1 MSHPD
6 GGVRSGRESS
16 GEAVRKGEAPG
27 HAGGVLSA
35 AMMPAIREFRP
46 ADAKAVADLRR
57 AALPFLIS
65 TPQGVAWQVATAP
78 AAQCLRLFV
87 AELDGR
93 IVGAVHS
100 GLVHEHSV
108 PGRAAAT
115 PVVHPDQRGRGVGGA
130 LLTAA
135 EKHLAAAGATRLF
148 AWATDE
154 PGALAF
160 AAHRGYRRTRP
171 ASFLRLDL
179 AGARLPPLPGRLPPG
194 VRLCT
199 GADFG
204 ADPYPLFA
212 VDAEATAD
220 VPGDATGDAMAYE
233 NWLLHTWEHPDND
246 LGLTTVVTVDGE
258 IAAFTLA
265 TTDGLGRYSSGMT
278 GTRRAFRGRGPARL
292 AKTDSLR
299 RARDAGCTEAFTGN
313 DAANAPMLAINHAL
327 GYLPYAAEWRCVREL
342 GRG

>member
-1 MSHPD
+1 
-6 GGVRSGRESS
+6 
-16 GEAVRKGEAPG
+16 
-27 HAGGVLSA
+27 
-35 AMMPAIREFRP
+35 MMPAVRAFRP

-57 AALPFLIS
+57 AVLPYLIS
-65 TPQGVAWQVATAP
+65 TPQGVARQVSAAP

-100 GLVHEHSV
+100 GLVHELGA

-115 PVVHPDQRGRGVGGA
+115 PLVHPDHRGRGAGGA

-135 EKHLAAAGATRLF
+135 EAQLTAAGATRLF
-148 AWATDE
+148 ARAADE

-171 ASFLRLDL
+171 AGFLRLDL

-212 VDAEATAD
+212 ADAEAAAD
-220 VPGDATGDAMAYE
+220 GPGDTAGDAMAYE
-233 NWLLHTWEHPDND
+233 NWLLRTWEHPDHD

-258 IAAFTLA
+258 IAACTLA
-265 TTDGLGRYSSGMT
+265 TTDGLGRYSSGTT
-278 GTRRAFRGRGPARL
+278 GTRRAFGRGPARL
-292 AKTDSLR
+292 AATDSLR
-299 RARDAGCTEAFTGN
+299 RARDAGCTEAFTGH
-313 DAANAPMLAINHAL
+313 DAANTPMLAINHAL
-327 GYLPYAAEWRCVREL
+327 GYRPYAAGWRCVREL